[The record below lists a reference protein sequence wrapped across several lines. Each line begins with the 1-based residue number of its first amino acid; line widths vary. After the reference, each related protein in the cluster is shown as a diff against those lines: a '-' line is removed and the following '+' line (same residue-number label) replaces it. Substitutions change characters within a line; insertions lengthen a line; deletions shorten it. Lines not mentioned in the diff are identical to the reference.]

1 MFYYKAWLVTQQQ
14 VFLLLFL
21 IQLHASNKKDYL
33 FTKFLKTG
41 IKQLNK
47 KNAAHAILW
56 DLTGSVFK
64 S

>member
-1 MFYYKAWLVTQQQ
+1 MPAMTKE
-14 VFLLLFL
+14 
-21 IQLHASNKKDYL
+21 DYL
-33 FTKFLKTG
+33 FTKFLKMG